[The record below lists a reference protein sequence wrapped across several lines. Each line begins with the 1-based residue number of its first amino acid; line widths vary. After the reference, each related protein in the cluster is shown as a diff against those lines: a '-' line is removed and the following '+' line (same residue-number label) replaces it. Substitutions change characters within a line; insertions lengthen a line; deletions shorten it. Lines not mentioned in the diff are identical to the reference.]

1 MKKPP
6 LPHKFIDNQSNELFV
21 VFTSFNV
28 NFYKGKRKDDFEY
41 QDTFKRLSLD
51 ADILYLK
58 ENNTP
63 CVAYLNV
70 VDELTCYLKDI
81 MRDYDRVLFM
91 GNSGGGLGSILYGS
105 LCKVDIVLAIN
116 STTTCYDIESGELL
130 ADWITSDIISDANVK
145 YRDLKP
151 FINDTTK
158 YYINN
163 APVKTEYSDLDTTG
177 KLHHIKNYE
186 HLQDFSNV
194 HWLKFFNRG
203 FVDGSFLDLLKESEF
218 KCAPSNWLR

>member
-28 NFYKGKRKDDFEY
+28 NFYTGKRKDDFEY

-63 CVAYLNV
+63 CVAYMNV
-70 VDELTCYLKDI
+70 VDELTHQLKDI

-91 GNSGGGLGSILYGS
+91 GNSGGGYGSILYGS
-105 LCKVDIVLAIN
+105 LCEADLVVAIN
-116 STTTCYDIESGELL
+116 SPTTCFDPDSGKLV
-130 ADWITSDIISDANVK
+130 ADWVTADIISDVK
-145 YRDLKP
+145 YRDLKS

-163 APVKTEYSDLDTTG
+163 APVKTEYIDLDATG

-186 HLQDFSNV
+186 HLQDFPNV
-194 HWLKFFNRG
+194 HWLEFFNRG

>member
-6 LPHKFIDNQSNELFV
+6 LPHKFIDNQSNELFI

-58 ENNTP
+58 ENSSP
-63 CVAYLNV
+63 PVAYMNV

-81 MRDYDRVLFM
+81 MKDYDKVLFM
-91 GNSGGGLGSILYGS
+91 GNSGGGYGSILYGS
-105 LCKVDIVLAIN
+105 LCEADLVVAIN
-116 STTTCYDIESGELL
+116 SPTTSYDLDSGELA
-130 ADWITSDIISDANVK
+130 ADWVTADKISDVK
-145 YRDLKP
+145 YRDVKP
-151 FINDTTK
+151 LINNTTH

-163 APVKTEYSDLDTTG
+163 APVKTEYSDLDATG

-186 HLQDFSNV
+186 HLQDFPNV
-194 HWLKFFNRG
+194 HWLKFSNKG

-218 KCAPSNWLR
+218 KCSPSNWLR